1 VTEHRQKRDDLI
13 AAASEFCE
21 LCENAKQ
28 LGSER
33 FLLGLHRAQP
43 RLQAAGA
50 ELPYPDDTD
59 EIPDDD
65 LDLSPTPEE
74 MGVFMRPIWDM
85 LSEIDWEP
93 VWKDLH
99 EAVSPRRF
107 ERRAQWPIRA
117 FLYDDLYDT
126 YWCLKYGLRLIDA
139 GRPEAE
145 AVFYWRMYFWSEWG
159 YHNAEALRVIHYY
172 VALYLAG

>member
-1 VTEHRQKRDDLI
+1 MTEHRHERDEFI
-13 AAASEFCE
+13 AAASKFCG
-21 LCENAKQ
+21 LCENAEQ
-28 LGSER
+28 LGRDR

-65 LDLSPTPEE
+65 VDLSPTDEE
-74 MGVFMRPIWDM
+74 MGVFMGPIGDM
-85 LSEIDWEP
+85 LFEIDWEP
-93 VWKDLH
+93 VWKELH
-99 EAVSPRRF
+99 EAVVD
-107 ERRAQWPIRA
+107 ERRDHWPIRV

-126 YWCLKYGLRLIDA
+126 YLWVKEGFRLIDA

-145 AVFYWRMYFWSEWG
+145 AVFYWRWYFWTEWG

-172 VALYLAG
+172 VALYLGG